1 MSYLQCK
8 FCGCT
13 ELAGCS
19 IPFRIFYSQNDGTA
33 GISPLV
39 DCHDRVFVETG
50 PIGQLDPDI
59 EYQPC
64 AWLLPDVCTAP
75 ACVEKAYAEALPLAE
90 TIQRALDL
98 GLIEEAA

>member
-1 MSYLQCK
+1 MSYERCK

-13 ELAGCS
+13 EDRPCLITAVTEYADTYILGTG
-19 IPFRIFYSQNDGTA
+19 IQLVPDGAKTR
-33 GISPLV
+33 LV
-39 DCHDRVFVETG
+39 
-50 PIGQLDPDI
+50 
-59 EYQPC
+59 PC